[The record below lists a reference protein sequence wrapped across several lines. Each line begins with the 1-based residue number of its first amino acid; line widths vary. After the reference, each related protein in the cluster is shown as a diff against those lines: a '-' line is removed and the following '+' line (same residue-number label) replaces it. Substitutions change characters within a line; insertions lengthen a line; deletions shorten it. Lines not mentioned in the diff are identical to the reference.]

1 MIKIIQN
8 KRNPGG
14 DSVIIM
20 SLAVQ
25 RMVFVHCSLFN
36 LNRIFTRSLMSSLVV
51 FFSILHGCTV
61 FQGPPPTPPPPPSN
75 FSDEEVTNYAQTVLK
90 IEDQRQRAY
99 KDIEAIMDTQPPEI
113 ACDQPES
120 IKQLPNDAQEIAV
133 EFCNQSKK
141 IAADSG
147 LSSDDFNAITENAQK
162 DATFKKRIQNA
173 MIRIRSP

>member
-36 LNRIFTRSLMSSLVV
+36 LNRIFTRSLISSLVV

-61 FQGPPPTPPPPPSN
+61 LQGPPPTPPPPPSN
-75 FSDEEVTNYAQTVLK
+75 FSDEEVTNYAQTVL
-90 IEDQRQRAY
+90 
-99 KDIEAIMDTQPPEI
+99 
-113 ACDQPES
+113 
-120 IKQLPNDAQEIAV
+120 
-133 EFCNQSKK
+133 
-141 IAADSG
+141 
-147 LSSDDFNAITENAQK
+147 
-162 DATFKKRIQNA
+162 
-173 MIRIRSP
+173 